1 MVSMSSLALAGLT
14 VGAVALEMKRRRAAI
29 TRMCSEV
36 GRHLEVGEL
45 SL

>member
-1 MVSMSSLALAGLT
+1 MVGRTSLALASLT
-14 VGAVALEMKRRRAAI
+14 VGAVAMEVKRRRAAI
-29 TRMCSEV
+29 TKMCREV